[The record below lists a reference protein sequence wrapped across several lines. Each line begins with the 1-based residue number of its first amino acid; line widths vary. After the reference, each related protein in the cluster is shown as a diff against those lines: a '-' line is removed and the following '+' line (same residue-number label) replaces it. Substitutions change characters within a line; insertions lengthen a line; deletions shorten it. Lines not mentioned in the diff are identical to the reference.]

1 MNNILLNIK
10 AIRLSKRLSQEYM
23 AESLKITQTA
33 YSLWEKGKRELTYN
47 NLLKIADV
55 LNENVVNIITYPDV
69 YVLSDGNSGQST
81 KAVLQIE
88 LDQDKKEQVLK
99 LVFGERCAEMII
111 K

>member
-1 MNNILLNIK
+1 MNNILGNIR
-10 AIRLSKRLSQEYM
+10 AIRLKKRLSQEYM
-23 AESLKITQTA
+23 AETLGVTQTA

-47 NLLKIADV
+47 NLLRIAEV
-55 LNENVVNIITYPDV
+55 LDENVVNIITYPDV
-69 YVLSDGNSGQST
+69 YVLAEERIEQT
-81 KAVLQIE
+81 PKAVLQVE